1 MKRIDLLQKIK
12 GLGFNKVNLLESLF
26 KEVLNVYNLHEDDF
40 NKSELTNLK
49 NKLSVF
55 KAKVGNK
62 LEKHNRNYDRLILK
76 EGVWLQEEFFPDLV
90 KRIKSKEGPGR
101 KNKVWENLGERSKRA
116 KIAHLAENNHEAL
129 ALASLKSAATESNIN
144 KNNFIFIVKKALD
157 PYKANEIRKI
167 MSMHEPVKMKVE
179 DALSLKIQCDLS
191 DEQYQIIRN
200 SSLLQNA
207 NIYPSLHKILTEKK
221 KYYPDNMIFSETSA
235 VCSLQSLFN
244 HTLCRVLSLNS
255 CNKIF
260 SELSVKDINQ
270 HGIMHFKGGFDGAS
284 SQSLYKQKYL
294 DTTLDEVIKNEESI
308 FQTSIVPLKLT
319 VNDTVIWYNK
329 KPSSTHF
336 CRPVC
341 LQYKKETNVLIKEEE
356 ERLRIEIQKLEPFVV
371 SLESKPTE
379 SSMMTAIIKYNLDLT
394 MFDGKVINALTSTTS
409 SQSCNVC
416 SAKPTEMNDIKLI
429 RSKPVNK
436 EALFFGLSPLHCWI
450 RCFEYIL
457 HLGYKLKIRS
467 FYAKTSEQKESVK
480 ERKAFIQKKFREEL
494 SLIVDMPKQGFGNT
508 NDGNTARR
516 AFEESIT
523 FSEIIGVDV
532 DIISRL
538 ETILKAVCSGYD
550 LDPSSFQSY
559 CNDTT
564 DKILSEYNW
573 YVIPPSV
580 HKLLEHGLQIANA
593 LELPIG
599 VYSEESLEAL
609 NKEIKNTRIN
619 HSCKIS
625 RINVMKNQ
633 FNYLMIRS
641 DPVISSIQFTNH
653 RCENGKLL
661 PIEVLSLLKQS

>member
-157 PYKANEIRKI
+157 PDKANEIRKN

-207 NIYPSLHKILTEKK
+207 NIYPSLHKILTEKNK
-221 KYYPDNMIFSETSA
+221 CYPDNMIFSETSA

-494 SLIVDMPKQGFGNT
+494 SLIVDMPKQGFENT
-508 NDGNTARR
+508 LMMVILP
-516 AFEESIT
+516 EEPLRN
-523 FSEIIGVDV
+523 
-532 DIISRL
+532 RL
-538 ETILKAVCSGYD
+538 
-550 LDPSSFQSY
+550 PS
-559 CNDTT
+559 
-564 DKILSEYNW
+564 L
-573 YVIPPSV
+573 
-580 HKLLEHGLQIANA
+580 
-593 LELPIG
+593 
-599 VYSEESLEAL
+599 
-609 NKEIKNTRIN
+609 R
-619 HSCKIS
+619 
-625 RINVMKNQ
+625 
-633 FNYLMIRS
+633 
-641 DPVISSIQFTNH
+641 
-653 RCENGKLL
+653 
-661 PIEVLSLLKQS
+661 